1 MTIVTFFVII
11 VNIVTLINSFLVIIR
26 SILEGNLGE
35 FDHEIN
41 LKIAKSG
48 LAMNEKKIKKR
59 QA

>member
-11 VNIVTLINSFLVIIR
+11 VNIATLINSFLVIIR

-48 LAMNEKKIKKR
+48 YEWDEV
-59 QA
+59 